1 MKRRNFLFALAG
13 LPLLSRA
20 APPALN
26 PWAESYCISPIRR
39 AAVMAPTPGGLRY
52 QGTHILTYGAL
63 RELSAS
69 YNRLGRGPVDVTGG
83 GCDDGITGVL
93 RGEAELGGMCC
104 PVEGSRAA
112 HLPSLLVAR
121 DIKVVVAHPS
131 VALPDISMGALRQ
144 VARGGIR
151 RWSELGDA
159 DRAIVLVVRN
169 HCPDYMEPV
178 RDLLLDNRPDWSSHA
193 LFIETDQQ
201 LVETVARYP
210 GAVGVVSRAL
220 ALPYLKSGQLRAV
233 TVNGVAPEREAAESG
248 AYPLMGPLNIVFRE
262 WDEARMRG
270 FFDFLYSP
278 LGAAIIGQALVP
290 VSAREAGYGAVA
302 V

>member
-1 MKRRNFLFALAG
+1 MKRRHFLLALTG

-20 APPALN
+20 TPPAQN
-26 PWAESYCISPIRR
+26 PWADSYCISPLRR
-39 AAVMAPTPGGLRY
+39 AAVMAPVPGGLRY

-69 YNRLGRGPVDVTGG
+69 YNRLGRGPVQVTGG
-83 GCDDGITGVL
+83 GCDDGVTGVL
-93 RGEAELGGMCC
+93 RGEAELGGLCC
-104 PVEGSRAA
+104 PVEESRAA

-131 VALPDISMGALRQ
+131 VTLDDITLVSLRRL
-144 VARGGIR
+144 ARGEIR
-151 RWSELGDA
+151 RWAELGEA
-159 DRAIVLVVRN
+159 DRAIVLVVRR
-169 HCPDYMEPV
+169 HCPDYLEPV
-178 RDLLLDNRPDWSSHA
+178 RGLLLDNRPDWSPRA
-193 LFIETDQQ
+193 LFVETDQQ
-201 LVETVARYP
+201 LLETVLRYP

-220 ALPYLKSGQLRAV
+220 ALPYLKVGQLRALRV
-233 TVNGVAPEREAAESG
+233 DGVAPQREAVEAG
-248 AYPLMGPLNIVFRE
+248 TYPLVGPLNIVYRE

-290 VSAREAGYGAVA
+290 VSAQEGGYGAIA